1 MTLKWRPDR
10 GTQPGDLRSFGS
22 SAAPIVFYPALRAPS
37 GLILS
42 VALRPQYIPTR
53 APVHAPA
60 HSPIARRV
68 TNRSCR
74 SNRPACACPR
84 SGCCHFVGSAW
95 SSRLQTGTTGRAVV
109 ESSGLCLVIR
119 LFGMPIAA
127 RLLRQQ
133 VLSVTCSPLRWYARR
148 CCSRAG
154 PYPDCRFQVCLGP
167 TFALK
172 SRGQLPLS
180 LHRGPGRGLHWA
192 TGSRPQ

>member
-1 MTLKWRPDR
+1 MGLSQAISVR
-10 GTQPGDLRSFGS
+10 
-22 SAAPIVFYPALRAPS
+22 SAAQLHLSFSTPHSERLVGSFSLSHCDRSTYLPERPS
-37 GLILS
+37 MPLLTLPS
-42 VALRPQYIPTR
+42 HVA
-53 APVHAPA
+53 
-60 HSPIARRV
+60 SPIARAVQIGLPVR
-68 TNRSCR
+68 
-74 SNRPACACPR
+74 APR
-84 SGCCHFVGSAW
+84 SGCCHFVGSTG

-172 SRGQLPLS
+172 SRGQLPPS
-180 LHRGPGRGLHWA
+180 LRRGPGRGLHWA